1 MSFTTQQAYER
12 ELKLLIEMEIERLME
27 SISNGHLENFSA
39 YRYEVGKIAGL
50 RLAQEYLLEAERIC
64 QEKYW

>member
-12 ELKLLIEMEIERLME
+12 ELAKLIEMEIERLME
-27 SISNGHLENFSA
+27 SLSNGHIESFADYKYSA
-39 YRYEVGKIAGL
+39 GKIAGL

-64 QEKYW
+64 REKY